1 MAEQETQKALKM
13 VDIVDFSMQDKPI
26 KVADAFNTL
35 IADKVTNSIDAR
47 KQEVSAKMFADKVE
61 EVIPILSHLNLTDVL
76 YTQELAKI
84 SYMTYHYMIHLHY

>member
-26 KVADAFNTL
+26 KVTDAFNSL

-47 KQEVSAKMFADKVE
+47 KQEVSAKMFADKIEEPSVE
-61 EVIPILSHLNLTDVL
+61 EPSTETPSVDNSVEEPPAESTEIQTWL
-76 YTQELAKI
+76 
-84 SYMTYHYMIHLHY
+84 

>member
-1 MAEQETQKALKM
+1 MAEQEKAREIKM

-26 KVADAFNTL
+26 KVTDAFNTL

-61 EVIPILSHLNLTDVL
+61 EPAAEESPKVEEPPAESTEI
-76 YTQELAKI
+76 QA
-84 SYMTYHYMIHLHY
+84 